1 MLHLIFD
8 CYWDICLLKESPENT
23 AYSSPRMILCGIL
36 LALLM
41 TMEWDYSSITSSEEM
56 VNNLI
61 ISISIIISC
70 ILYTYLLLY
79 IKGLTQRLVQTV
91 TSLYI
96 INIIIHI
103 LVLPLLIISPYLS
116 LFNLKNPF
124 ILFLGIIYL
133 FLSLGLSV
141 WQFIITAHIYKF
153 ALNATAIQSV
163 FAAFGSIAVNILIIS
178 LLQ

>member
-116 LFNLKNPF
+116 LFNLKNTF

-141 WQFIITAHIYKF
+141 WQFIIMAHIYKF